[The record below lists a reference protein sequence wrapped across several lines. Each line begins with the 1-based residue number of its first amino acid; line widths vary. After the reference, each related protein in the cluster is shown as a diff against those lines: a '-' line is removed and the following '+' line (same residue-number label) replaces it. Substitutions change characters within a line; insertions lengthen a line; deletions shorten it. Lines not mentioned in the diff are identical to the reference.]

1 MEDLTG
7 RVALVTG
14 GSRGIGAAVSRRL
27 AAAGAA
33 VGINAHASSDG
44 IEAVVAEVT
53 TSGGRALSVR
63 ADVTDRDAVDRM
75 VARVLDTWDRLDIVV
90 CVAGLNLDGPFR
102 EMQADAWRR
111 VLDVNLTGTFHV
123 CQAAAESL
131 TESGNGAVVTFAAQ
145 TAFRGRLNGANY
157 CAAKAGVVALT
168 KCLALELAPSV
179 RANVIVPGTI
189 ETEEV
194 MTRLHL
200 NDPGMLEKR
209 LGTIPAGRL
218 GHPEEVAEVVAF
230 LVSDRASYITGQVW
244 WVNGG
249 AVMW

>member
-1 MEDLTG
+1 MDAFNG

-33 VGINAHASSDG
+33 VAVNAYASPEGIR
-44 IEAVVAEVT
+44 AVVAQITAE
-53 TSGGRALSVR
+53 GGRALGVL
-63 ADVTDRDAVDRM
+63 ADVTNRDAVDTM
-75 VARVLDTWDRLDIVV
+75 VARVLDTWSRLDIVV
-90 CVAGLNLDGPFR
+90 CVAGLNLDRSFLELEP
-102 EMQADAWRR
+102 DAWQR
-111 VLDVNLTGTFHV
+111 VLDVNLNGTFHV
-123 CQAAAESL
+123 CQAAARAL
-131 TESGNGAVVTFAAQ
+131 MESGHGAIVTFAAE
-145 TAFRGRLNGANY
+145 TAFRGRKNGANY

-168 KCLALELAPSV
+168 KCLAQELAPRV
-179 RANVIVPGTI
+179 RANVIVPGTV

-200 NDPGMLEKR
+200 DDPAVLETR
-209 LGTIPAGRL
+209 LSWIPAGRL
-218 GHPEEVAEVVAF
+218 GQPAEVAEAVAF
-230 LVSDRASYITGQVW
+230 LVGDRASYITGQVW